1 MRARVRGMTL
11 QTLLQQHGITRIK
24 ELRDRTGLSRQ
35 QSWNLWHGRV
45 GVGKATAKRL
55 HERLGLP
62 FEELMQIDPVPAV
75 KRPHTTPP
83 RPRGRPRKTSPSD
96 EPRGDRFGWE
106 AGAIGDHPVNPE
118 AEDKP

>member
-1 MRARVRGMTL
+1 MRATVGGMTL

-24 ELRDRTGLSRQ
+24 ELMHRTGLSRQ
-35 QSWNLWHGRV
+35 QSWNLWHGYV

-83 RPRGRPRKTSPSD
+83 SARGRPRKAQQGHESTPPQ
-96 EPRGDRFGWE
+96 EE
-106 AGAIGDHPVNPE
+106 A
-118 AEDKP
+118 